1 MERDLWILRPI
12 ICLCLNYCCVV
23 GWCWTAASAASGAQL
38 RSASLD
44 LSLRKRK
51 HWQRLCCLKDQL
63 PLGEISS
70 SFFSEKDATTIN
82 YRTKVEELLQYHFS
96 NPALLDEAL
105 TKPGSRS
112 ALNYKRLEFLGD
124 VVLGNK
130 NFLLFNID
138 LITIISN
145 IIVNIKLL

>member
-1 MERDLWILRPI
+1 
-12 ICLCLNYCCVV
+12 
-23 GWCWTAASAASGAQL
+23 
-38 RSASLD
+38 
-44 LSLRKRK
+44 
-51 HWQRLCCLKDQL
+51 
-63 PLGEISS
+63 
-70 SFFSEKDATTIN
+70 
-82 YRTKVEELLQYHFS
+82 
-96 NPALLDEAL
+96 L

>member
-1 MERDLWILRPI
+1 MPKLLLR
-12 ICLCLNYCCVV
+12 CWMMLDSCFCSVGRTVTLCV
-23 GWCWTAASAASGAQL
+23 SGLESKKTEAL
-38 RSASLD
+38 TTTL
-44 LSLRKRK
+44 LS
-51 HWQRLCCLKDQL
+51 KDQL
-63 PLGEISS
+63 TLGEISS

-112 ALNYKRLEFLGD
+112 ALNYERLEFLGD